1 MLQRNTSITHTETRF
16 NYAELNS
23 AIICISNIL
32 NDRPLSVQRTKSD
45 AQDEDF
51 LCPLMPNMLLTGR
64 NATGCPVD
72 YTEVSDPQL
81 RKSFIDELEAA

>member
-1 MLQRNTSITHTETRF
+1 MSK
-16 NYAELNS
+16 
-23 AIICISNIL
+23 IL
-32 NDRPLSVQRTKSD
+32 SDRSLSVQPTKSD

-51 LCPLMPNMLLTGR
+51 LCPLMPDMPLTGR
-64 NATGCPVD
+64 NATGRPVD